1 MSGTASGARSTIEPI
16 GVLVTLGVLLL
27 AVDQL
32 TAALV
37 GSMLLFI
44 ARGLFGVLFMDALN
58 RRIDSDCRSTINS
71 LLGWVLNAVGLR
83 ASVFSLAALAAM
95 AGLILLAPLGR
106 SIDGLGG
113 VSVLSGLSWRLAQS
127 HLARGFVQR
136 TTGLRQSRSGRSS
149 VRKRSSGRFRA

>member
-106 SIDGLGG
+106 SID
-113 VSVLSGLSWRLAQS
+113 S
-127 HLARGFVQR
+127 
-136 TTGLRQSRSGRSS
+136 
-149 VRKRSSGRFRA
+149 